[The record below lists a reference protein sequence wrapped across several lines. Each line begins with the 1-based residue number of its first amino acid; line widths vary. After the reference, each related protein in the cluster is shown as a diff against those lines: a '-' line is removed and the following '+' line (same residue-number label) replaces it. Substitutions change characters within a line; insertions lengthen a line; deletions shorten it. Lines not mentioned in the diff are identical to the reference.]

1 MHCTGGILLP
11 RLALSGIH
19 KLQVSHMCGSDFED
33 ELQAATHESS
43 CQSTS
48 SNPGWRGRRT
58 PASSIRCRPDAH
70 HACVSRSAAHAYLLA
85 HSCRMEQKD
94 GRLLGPCAALFAAAS
109 CYHTSSKAMPD
120 CTGYLPGIS
129 GGLQSLLLDPSTLS
143 SLYGAMGTSSGAFLA
158 LSQLPGINMD
168 AVQVPTS
175 HAATKLMAAAYEH
188 L

>member
-1 MHCTGGILLP
+1 
-11 RLALSGIH
+11 
-19 KLQVSHMCGSDFED
+19 
-33 ELQAATHESS
+33 
-43 CQSTS
+43 
-48 SNPGWRGRRT
+48 
-58 PASSIRCRPDAH
+58 
-70 HACVSRSAAHAYLLA
+70 
-85 HSCRMEQKD
+85 MEQKV
-94 GRLLGPCAALFAAAS
+94 GRLLGPHAVLCAAAP
-109 CYHTSSKAMPD
+109 CYYTSSRAMPD

-175 HAATKLMAAAYEH
+175 HAAPKLMVAACEN